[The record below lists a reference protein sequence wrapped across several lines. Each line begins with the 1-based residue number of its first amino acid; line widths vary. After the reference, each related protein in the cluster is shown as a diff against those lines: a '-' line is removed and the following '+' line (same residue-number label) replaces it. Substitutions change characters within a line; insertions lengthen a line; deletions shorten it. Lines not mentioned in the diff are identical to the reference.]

1 MKAGLPG
8 SIGDLRLIYLKDS
21 GGFNDRRFL
30 LPLGKP
36 LSAVAV
42 NVNTGEPF
50 AVMVKHGD
58 LPVLVFPPSI
68 MTHTAGLL
76 CSLLFFLLHDEQALA
91 SPNYC
96 KFRDDAQ
103 VTS

>member
-1 MKAGLPG
+1 MRYL
-8 SIGDLRLIYLKDS
+8 SLIHLKDA
-21 GGFNDRRFL
+21 GGFDDRRFL
-30 LPLGKP
+30 LPLGKT
-36 LSAVAV
+36 LSALAV
-42 NVNTGEPF
+42 NVDTGESF

-68 MTHTAGLL
+68 MAHAIRLL
-76 CSLLFFLLHDEQALA
+76 CSLLFLLHDKQALA

-96 KFRDDAQ
+96 KFSGGAQ